1 MSYLGGDCGGG
12 SGRGG
17 IQKVLLLGQNG
28 RQCDHFT
35 VAVHYHVKCVMLL
48 SCYPPDHCLYRLG
61 PAPRCHQ
68 CHISHTDAFVIS
80 LALYSDQSTF
90 HPRRRN
96 FWNNCWH
103 MCWNCWLIWKGTIFL
118 SFPHANT
125 EFGLTVGLYNFR
137 TRWPLNDDME
147 RWGVFRVGQSLLYIP
162 QAPTTQSHP
171 EPPLHLTLIL
181 GRGNR
186 NEAKSITAVRS
197 RPYYFFAKKQGA
209 SNPAWYATRFQ
220 KCKQIERFQGIWKW
234 NDYGNFF
241 LSNMNINQK
250 CDTA

>member
-1 MSYLGGDCGGG
+1 MYQYGAICVRSSHVWRKIFVYSCLINFNPWTTSYLGGDCGGG
-12 SGRGG
+12 SWRGG

-80 LALYSDQSTF
+80 LALYSDQSSF

-103 MCWNCWLIWKGTIFL
+103 IFWYCWLIWKGTILL
-118 SFPHANT
+118 SCSTCKH
-125 EFGLTVGLYNFR
+125 GID
-137 TRWPLNDDME
+137 RW
-147 RWGVFRVGQSLLYIP
+147 SL
-162 QAPTTQSHP
+162 
-171 EPPLHLTLIL
+171 
-181 GRGNR
+181 
-186 NEAKSITAVRS
+186 
-197 RPYYFFAKKQGA
+197 
-209 SNPAWYATRFQ
+209 
-220 KCKQIERFQGIWKW
+220 
-234 NDYGNFF
+234 
-241 LSNMNINQK
+241 
-250 CDTA
+250 